1 MNEAGRSSAWSLTRF
16 RPLLLWSGRTAS
28 DLVWLAARLL
38 FALNWAFNAFPGKYQ
53 AAWYQHEFTRRVGY
67 FARGNPWPPVH
78 TVLQDVVLAHPA
90 FFAGMSAAGETAAAL
105 LLLLPVPTRLGGAVA
120 AAVGLS
126 YSASMDW
133 VNVGYVVHNG
143 SFALLGL
150 LFLVLGGWLPQT
162 TSRWARWMFVV
173 LGAVGLGLAFPM
185 ALRWEG
191 VLPALPWAA
200 AALALLVHG
209 VLDHTQGG
217 GT

>member
-1 MNEAGRSSAWSLTRF
+1 VPTSAESSTLL
-16 RPLLLWSGRTAS
+16 RPALLWRGRTRS

-67 FARGNPWPPVH
+67 FASGNPWPPVH
-78 TVLQDVVLAHPA
+78 AVLQNVVLAHPA

-105 LLLLPVPTRLGGAVA
+105 LLLLPVTTRVGGAVA
-120 AAVGLS
+120 AVVGLS

-133 VNVGYVVHNG
+133 VNLGYTVHNG
-143 SFALLGL
+143 SFALMGL
-150 LFLVLGGWLPQT
+150 LFMALGGWLPRT
-162 TSRWARWMFVV
+162 RSPLARVAFVLV
-173 LGAVGLGLAFPM
+173 GGVGLVLAFPM
-185 ALRWEG
+185 ATRWEG

-209 VLDHTQGG
+209 VFDLAQGG